1 MNEDR
6 KVSWEVQTGTSKAS
20 LSRLMHALILCDA
33 ELRSHYVMTSSW
45 PKVGPGEL
53 SPHGTL
59 IAIVRLAPENLDRFK
74 ALAKPFRVLYRSPT
88 WFDHGSIRGV
98 HKDPES
104 EITTR
109 SEEALRH
116 QAGVFN
122 EVVLTFVAGADSDD
136 FPKKPLVAIARVL
149 YRDKKNVL
157 QTVSEIRKEK
167 AGLEVSPKTYQ
178 DLFREVFQDVFEE
191 TKVWLDRKM
200 ASKD

>member
-1 MNEDR
+1 MTDR
-6 KVSWEVQTGTSKAS
+6 KVSWEVHTGTSKAA
-20 LSRLMHALILCDA
+20 LGRLMHALVLCDA

-45 PKVGPGEL
+45 PKVDPGSL
-53 SPHGTL
+53 PSNGTL

-74 ALAKPFRVLYRSPT
+74 SLAKPHEVLYRPPT
-88 WFDHGSIRGV
+88 WFNNGSIRGV

-104 EITTR
+104 EISAR
-109 SEEALRH
+109 AEEVLQH

-167 AGLEVSPKTYQ
+167 AGVEVSPKTYQ